1 MNKTNR
7 KCPMFRPCGVIELL
21 TEEEADLNFARI
33 GMHMIKK
40 TIPGGCQFIIATH
53 SPFLLALP
61 GARIYDLDETPV
73 DIKKWWQLENPK
85 IYYEFFERH
94 RDKFE

>member
-33 GMHMIKK
+33 GMHRSRKR
-40 TIPGGCQFIIATH
+40 F
-53 SPFLLALP
+53 
-61 GARIYDLDETPV
+61 PV
-73 DIKKWWQLENPK
+73 QDC
-85 IYYEFFERH
+85 
-94 RDKFE
+94 